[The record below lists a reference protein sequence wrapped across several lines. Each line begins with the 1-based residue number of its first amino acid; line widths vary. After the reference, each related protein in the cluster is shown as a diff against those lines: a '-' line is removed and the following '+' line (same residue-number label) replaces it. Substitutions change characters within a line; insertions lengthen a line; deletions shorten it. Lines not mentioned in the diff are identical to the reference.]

1 MLKFYRLY
9 LLLEMNASKKTY
21 FALIFAL
28 AVTAILL
35 EIFELKIPYAF
46 AKAATTIAIIFF
58 ASSNRSMSRL
68 SAQMVTALI
77 FCLLGDIALIWNQF
91 FLVGVGL
98 FLVAHLLFIRALK
111 NRFGFKILPLA
122 FLFSLVALVSIV
134 YILWSGLAGI
144 LKVAV
149 PTYAIVISVMVAQ
162 AISVALRK
170 RSKMRS
176 QLALGAILFMVSDTL
191 LGINGFLH
199 PFPFSGV
206 FILSTYWGALVFLAN
221 AGREF

>member
-35 EIFELKIPYAF
+35 EIFELKIPYSF

-68 SAQMVTALI
+68 GAQMVTALI

-149 PTYAIVISVMVAQ
+149 PTYAIVISIMVAQ
-162 AISVALRK
+162 AISVAFRK

-176 QLALGAILFMVSDTL
+176 ELALGAILFMVSDTL

>member
-35 EIFELKIPYAF
+35 EILELKIPYAF

-68 SAQMVTALI
+68 GAQMVTALI

-149 PTYAIVISVMVAQ
+149 PTYAIVISIMVAQ
-162 AISVALRK
+162 AISIALRK

>member
-35 EIFELKIPYAF
+35 EIFELKIPYSF

-68 SAQMVTALI
+68 GAQMVTALI

-162 AISVALRK
+162 AISVAFRK

>member
-1 MLKFYRLY
+1 
-9 LLLEMNASKKTY
+9 MNASKKKY
-21 FALIFAL
+21 FAVIFAL

-46 AKAATTIAIIFF
+46 TKAATTMTIIFF

-91 FLVGVGL
+91 FLVGVCF
-98 FLVAHLLFIRALK
+98 FLVAHLLLIRALK

-122 FLFSLVALVSIV
+122 FLFSLVSLVSIV
-134 YILWSGLAGI
+134 YILWGGLAGI

-176 QLALGAILFMVSDTL
+176 QLAIGAILFMVSDTL

-206 FILSTYWGALVFLAN
+206 FILSTYWSALVFLAN

>member
-28 AVTAILL
+28 AVTALLL
-35 EIFELKIPYAF
+35 EIFELKIPYSF

-68 SAQMVTALI
+68 GAQMVTALI

-149 PTYAIVISVMVAQ
+149 PTYAIVISIMVAQ
-162 AISVALRK
+162 AISIALRK

>member
-1 MLKFYRLY
+1 
-9 LLLEMNASKKTY
+9 MNASKKTY

-28 AVTAILL
+28 AVTAIVL
-35 EIFELKIPYAF
+35 EIFELILPYAF
-46 AKAATTIAIIFF
+46 AKAATTVAIIFF

-77 FCLLGDIALIWNQF
+77 FCLLGDIALIWDDL
-91 FLVGVGL
+91 FLVGIGF

-111 NRFGFKILPLA
+111 NRFGFKILPFAL
-122 FLFSLVALVSIV
+122 LFSLVALVSII
-134 YILWSGLAGI
+134 YMLWNGLNGI
-144 LKVAV
+144 LKIAV
-149 PTYAIVISVMVAQ
+149 PIYALVISVMVAQ
-162 AISVALRK
+162 ALSIALRK

-176 QLALGAILFMVSDTL
+176 HLALGAILFMVSDTL

>member
-35 EIFELKIPYAF
+35 EIFELKIPYSF

-68 SAQMVTALI
+68 GAQMVTALI

-149 PTYAIVISVMVAQ
+149 PTYAIVISIMVAQ

>member
-1 MLKFYRLY
+1 
-9 LLLEMNASKKTY
+9 MNASKKTY

-35 EIFELKIPYAF
+35 EIFELKIPYSF

-68 SAQMVTALI
+68 GAQMVTALI

-149 PTYAIVISVMVAQ
+149 PTYAIVISIMVAQ
-162 AISVALRK
+162 AISIALRK

>member
-35 EIFELKIPYAF
+35 EIFELKIPYSF

-149 PTYAIVISVMVAQ
+149 PTYAIVISIMVAQ
-162 AISVALRK
+162 AISIALRK

-176 QLALGAILFMVSDTL
+176 KLALGAILFMVSDTL

>member
-1 MLKFYRLY
+1 
-9 LLLEMNASKKTY
+9 MNASKKTY

-28 AVTAILL
+28 AVTAIVL
-35 EIFELKIPYAF
+35 EIFELTFPYAF

-77 FCLLGDIALIWNQF
+77 FCLLGDMALIWNQF
-91 FLVGVGL
+91 FLVGVGF

-111 NRFGFKILPLA
+111 NRFGFKILPFAL
-122 FLFSLVALVSIV
+122 LFSLVALVSIV
-134 YILWSGLAGI
+134 YILWGGLTGI

-191 LGINGFLH
+191 LGINGFLQ

>member
-35 EIFELKIPYAF
+35 EIFELKIPYSF
-46 AKAATTIAIIFF
+46 AKAATTIAVIFF

-68 SAQMVTALI
+68 GAQMVTALI

-134 YILWSGLAGI
+134 NILWSGLAGI

-162 AISVALRK
+162 AISVAFRK

>member
-35 EIFELKIPYAF
+35 EIFELKTLYAF

-149 PTYAIVISVMVAQ
+149 PTYAIVISIMVAQ

>member
-35 EIFELKIPYAF
+35 EIFELKIPYSF

-58 ASSNRSMSRL
+58 ASSNRSISRL

-77 FCLLGDIALIWNQF
+77 FCLLGDIALLWNQF

-149 PTYAIVISVMVAQ
+149 PTYAIVISIMVAQ
-162 AISVALRK
+162 AISIALRK